1 MQRILKHANLL
12 AIIGTAWMAL
22 VISVMR
28 FSPSFVRSWTGN
40 QGVFVIVSL
49 TEPVFAA
56 SLLLFFGLLH
66 FYNVRV
72 KMIID
77 PAFTT
82 LAGLIG
88 ASWMMVVALLHRFP
102 TVWHWFATQQ
112 SGMILIIAQTV
123 FILPLMIF
131 FLLFYLGYRR
141 GKYTVRLRTATLVAF
156 VGQLWFLAV
165 SATRIAPVFWRW
177 LIEHGIRGF
186 MMATEPFVILSLL
199 LFLICLFLEPEA
211 KME

>member
-28 FSPSFVRSWTGN
+28 FSPSFVRSLTGN
-40 QGVFVIVSL
+40 QGGFVIVSL

-56 SLLLFFGLLH
+56 SLVLFFGLLY
-66 FYNVRV
+66 FYNARV
-72 KMIID
+72 KMIIE
-77 PAFTT
+77 PEYAT
-82 LAGLIG
+82 LSGLIG

-102 TVWHWFATQQ
+102 AVWHWFATQQ
-112 SGMILIIAQTV
+112 SGLVLIIAQTV

-131 FLLFYLGYRR
+131 FLLFYFGYRR
-141 GKYTVRLRTATLVAF
+141 GNYTVRLRTATVIAF
-156 VGQLWFLAV
+156 VGQLWFLWV
-165 SATRIAPVFWRW
+165 SATRIAPVIWRW

-186 MMATEPFVILSLL
+186 MMVTEPFVILSLL
-199 LFLICLFLEPEA
+199 LFLICLYLEPETR
-211 KME
+211 ME